1 MKAKKLNL
9 ASKFM
14 LIALGLGVF
23 FLGVTAYLSY
33 RLITRQ
39 FEEQYEEKA
48 LLVAKHIL
56 SDLEEGMIRRV
67 HQKLPDI
74 LDE

>member
-1 MKAKKLNL
+1 
-9 ASKFM
+9 M